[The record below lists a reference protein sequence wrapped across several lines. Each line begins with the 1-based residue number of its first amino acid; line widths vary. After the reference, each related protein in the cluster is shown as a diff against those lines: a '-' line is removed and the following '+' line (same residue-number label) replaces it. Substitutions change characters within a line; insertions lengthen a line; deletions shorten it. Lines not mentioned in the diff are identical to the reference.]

1 MKKITRAEMRA
12 KAVGNVLGSLRIEKL
27 TPSNLVVSG
36 MKSCVLGQD
45 TPQHLLQ
52 EAIKRHAQI
61 RRG

>member
-12 KAVGNVLGSLRIEKL
+12 KAVGSILGSLRIEKL

-36 MKSCVLGQD
+36 MNSCIQGQD
-45 TPQHLLQ
+45 TTQHLLQ
-52 EAIKRHAQI
+52 ETIKYHAQI

>member
-12 KAVGNVLGSLRIEKL
+12 RAVDSVLGSLRIEKL
-27 TPSNLVVSG
+27 HPSKAVVSG

-45 TPQHLLQ
+45 TTKHLLQ
-52 EAIKRHAQI
+52 ETINRHAQI

>member
-12 KAVGNVLGSLRIEKL
+12 RAVDSVLGSLRIEKL
-27 TPSNLVVSG
+27 HPSKVVVSG

-45 TPQHLLQ
+45 TTTHLLQ
-52 EAIKRHAQI
+52 ETINHHAQI